1 MQGPLGA
8 LRRQLNQLQQ
18 PQADLGGYGRSDS
31 TGPHTLKLL
40 QATGST
46 THLLPPAVKSR
57 GHRVSGGYISPVCNF
72 TNLYLSPG
80 AVGLQ
85 LHATRNK
92 HGICCSLYSLTLTA
106 YQQAD
111 AAYHLSAMCLL
122 PHSCG
127 LSAHLLPNVCCPMGK
142 IDHRLCY
149 ITCHLLSILLAAQ
162 HLLPWWA
169 AQHLP
174 QSTPESKQCHL
185 QD

>member
-1 MQGPLGA
+1 MAVATAPGPIPSSCC
-8 LRRQLNQLQQ
+8 R
-18 PQADLGGYGRSDS
+18 PQA
-31 TGPHTLKLL
+31 
-40 QATGST
+40 Q
-46 THLLPPAVKSR
+46 PPTCCHQLS
-57 GHRVSGGYISPVCNF
+57 
-72 TNLYLSPG
+72 SPG
-80 AVGLQ
+80 ATEYPVGTSHLFAISPICTSAQEQ
-85 LHATRNK
+85 LVCNCMQQEISMGYVVAC
-92 HGICCSLYSLTLTA
+92 IPLTLTA